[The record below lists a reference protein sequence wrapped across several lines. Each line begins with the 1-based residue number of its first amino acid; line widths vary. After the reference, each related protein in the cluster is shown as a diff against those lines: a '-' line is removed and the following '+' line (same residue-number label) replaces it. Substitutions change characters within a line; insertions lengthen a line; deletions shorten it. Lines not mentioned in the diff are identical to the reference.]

1 MPQPLSKVRAKATV
15 SLHFE
20 HSANKPE
27 LTVLVAGIVA
37 RWAWIEHD
45 LNILLLHILRAE
57 AKPAL
62 AMFSIL
68 TNPRLQMRDLGE
80 VVGMLTM
87 LRTYLNPY
95 FPDDAAPQDMR
106 WSTRKDALEW
116 MSGLRPFQEALVR
129 VKARNKNAR
138 PDV

>member
-1 MPQPLSKVRAKATV
+1 VGESSGRIGKTPELDTELADVLVKLGEGLALVANKDQLDERVRLDPSQIFVYSKLDLERAK
-15 SLHFE
+15 
-20 HSANKPE
+20 
-27 LTVLVAGIVA
+27 
-37 RWAWIEHD
+37 
-45 LNILLLHILRAE
+45 
-57 AKPAL
+57 
-62 AMFSIL
+62 
-68 TNPRLQMRDLGE
+68 RDLGE